1 MKFSIFKRL
10 LAVLLAAAVGSLQVE
25 AAELETG
32 AAELRPLSR
41 EFRLDGV
48 VEAVNRTT
56 VSAQT
61 SGQVQEILYDVD
73 DYVEKDAVLVVL
85 KDTEQQA
92 NVSRAAADL
101 KEAVAHLQEARDAY
115 QRTKDIFAKE
125 LVAESAMDSGAGPH
139 RCRRGAET
147 SAGGEGRWLNW
158 EFQVAS
164 QSASRVARS
173 RRFWHWWGC
182 YWDYL
187 RC

>member
-1 MKFSIFKRL
+1 MKHSIVKWL
-10 LAVLLAAAVGSLQVE
+10 MSVLMAAGSGSALAQPEELITA
-25 AAELETG
+25 AAELQT
-32 AAELRPLSR
+32 LPR

-48 VEAVNRTT
+48 VETT
-56 VSAQT
+56 NKTTISAQT
-61 SGQVQEILYDVD
+61 SGQVQEILYDVND
-73 DYVEKDAVLVVL
+73 VVEKDSVLVVL